1 MRLIRL
7 STCLAGLAL
16 LGACQAG
23 DSLLLSPAQ
32 SDGGD
37 QQQTALGPVRPQD
50 NSSSF
55 PQNQQPV
62 EHTASATSLPPTGLA
77 VASGNPPP
85 ANNNVPAGPTTNPV
99 QVAANENPN
108 DAPPQGDG
116 GFVGQAGPTP
126 NPVQVGA
133 NEHPDDVPP
142 QGDGGVAG
150 QAGAAGADGPA
161 RQGSLAQ
168 AADARQP
175 AEDSDTRAVIQS
187 SGGLFGSQ
195 FQRQMNALRGGD
207 RVLVNSEIDVD
218 PETVVGNWNL
228 SEEDGMRSCTI
239 GFVAPE
245 NGNGAQASGGC
256 SPVIGGIQ
264 SWGVFGEDL
273 LLRDAQN
280 SVVVRLRRSGQ
291 AWVGF
296 TLQAG
301 IPVVLSRG

>member
-1 MRLIRL
+1 MLRKRGNVWFWDIMRLIRL
-7 STCLAGLAL
+7 YTCLAGLTL

-23 DSLLLSPAQ
+23 DNLLLSPAR
-32 SDGGD
+32 SDSGG
-37 QQQTALGPVRPQD
+37 QRQAALGPVRAQD
-50 NSSSF
+50 NAASF
-55 PQNQQPV
+55 PQNQQAA
-62 EHTASATSLPPTGLA
+62 EHTAASAGPTPPVDQA
-77 VASGNPPP
+77 AASGNPPP
-85 ANNNVPAGPTTNPV
+85 ASANVPAGPTPDPV
-99 QVAANENPN
+99 QVAANEHPN
-108 DAPPQGDG
+108 
-116 GFVGQAGPTP
+116 
-126 NPVQVGA
+126 GA
-133 NEHPDDVPP
+133 PP

-150 QAGAAGADGPA
+150 QVGADGPA

-168 AADARQP
+168 AAGTRQP
-175 AEDSDTRAVIQS
+175 AEDSDTRAVIEPG
-187 SGGLFGSQ
+187 GGLFGSQ
-195 FQRQMNALRGGD
+195 FQRQMNAFRGGD
-207 RVLVNSEIDVD
+207 RVRVNSELDVD
-218 PETVVGNWNL
+218 PETVVGNWDL

-264 SWGVFGEDL
+264 SWGIFGEDL